1 MARGAAG
8 GGGAG
13 MSPILL
19 NRKLV
24 LEEQQ
29 TVPDGAGGYAT
40 QWVALGALWAEVK
53 MGIGRERY
61 ADPLTVSQVMHR
73 VTVRAAPSDAPSRP
87 RATQRFRDGNRVF
100 QILAV
105 SERDALGRYL
115 ICLTQEE
122 AGA

>member
-1 MARGAAG
+1 
-8 GGGAG
+8 
-13 MSPILL
+13 MSRVLL
-19 NRKLV
+19 NRKLI

-40 QWVALGALWAEVK
+40 HWVALGTVWAEVK
-53 MGIGRERY
+53 MGAGRERY
-61 ADPLTVSQVMHR
+61 ADPLTVSQVLHR

-100 QILAV
+100 RILAV

-115 ICLTQEE
+115 ICLAQEE
-122 AGA
+122 TGA